1 MRLEL
6 NNQNTKSERVPHIV
20 TTRSMRPTNLSVG
33 ISPTCYI
40 KFMCD
45 TCKVWKPDQFIKK
58 DSMFYDRLKTDDE
71 VVGNKALQI
80 KE

>member
-6 NNQNTKSERVPHIV
+6 KNQNTKSERVPHIV
-20 TTRSMRPTNLSVG
+20 TTRSVRPTNLSAG
-33 ISPTCYI
+33 ISPTRYI
-40 KFMCD
+40 KFICD
-45 TCKVWKPDQFIKK
+45 TCKVCEPDQFIQK
-58 DSMFYDRLKTDDE
+58 DSMFYDHLKTDE